1 MNRPRIFLSLLILAG
16 CGTVNSITLN
26 PSPTALNPSAITWNG
41 DQRDTEGFWCSIIT
55 YGLGPSFSA
64 GDGQTLS
71 GFEDFF
77 DPGSGPFPCV
87 VHSDDIYR
95 GVVAF
100 DLSQFNT
107 IVSADLKFTVDAS
120 VTGAPPNFVGQN
132 PAACNATTLGMASA
146 SDLRSF
152 DNPVS
157 LPPCGPSLD
166 VGVSDQVRQWIAPP
180 PATPLH
186 PNFGFVIAGPKLSLP
201 DNLPDDNNT
210 NVTWYGNFQLTVL
223 YDPMQNP
230 RAPQ

>member
-1 MNRPRIFLSLLILAG
+1 MNRLHISIALLILTG

-41 DQRDTEGFWCSIIT
+41 DHRDTKGFWCSIIT
-55 YGLGPSFSA
+55 YSLGPSFSA

-71 GFEDFF
+71 GFEDLF

-87 VHSDDIYR
+87 VHADDIYR

-100 DLSQFNT
+100 DLSQFDT
-107 IVSADLKFTVDAS
+107 IVSADLKFSTDSS
-120 VTGAPPNFVGQN
+120 VTGAAPNFVGQN
-132 PAACNATTLGMASA
+132 PPACNATTLGMASS

-152 DNPVS
+152 DNLVS

-166 VGVSDQVRQWIAPP
+166 VGVRDQVRQWLGSL
-180 PATPLH
+180 PAH

-201 DNLPDDNNT
+201 DDLPDDNNT

-223 YDPMQNP
+223 YDPSQNP